1 MRILMIGGTRF
12 VGKHIVEAAL
22 SAGHEVTIFH
32 RGQTGADLFPDA
44 VHIVGD
50 RNGDLSGLASHGDTA
65 RPETSQ
71 WDATID
77 TCGYVP
83 RHVHALADALGDR
96 AGQYVFISSVSVYLT
111 PVAGYN
117 ESSPVIELADP
128 TIEHVTNET
137 YGGLKVLCE
146 RAAHARYGEET
157 LIVRPTFVVGPDD
170 YSWRFPYWV
179 ARMARG
185 GEVLA
190 PRPVD
195 DPAQVIDARDMAE
208 WIVSMVEQRA
218 GGVFH
223 TVGPEE
229 STTWQHMLQAVAAT
243 VAPEGTTITW
253 VDADLL
259 LDIEDVSVP
268 LWMAGDPE
276 RFISAAS
283 PSAAIAAGL
292 HLRPLAD
299 TIRDTLEWSRTQQQ
313 PQTPGLSP
321 QREAEMLARWHAR
334 R

>member
-22 SAGHEVTIFH
+22 AAGHEVTIFH
-32 RGQTGADLFPDA
+32 RGHTGADLFPTA
-44 VHIVGD
+44 THLIGD
-50 RNGDLSGLASHGDTA
+50 RNGDLAPLSDG
-65 RPETSQ
+65 Q

-83 RHVHALADALGDR
+83 RHVHTLADALGDR

-111 PVAGYN
+111 PVAGYT

-128 TIEHVTNET
+128 TIEEVTNET

-146 RAAHARYGEET
+146 RAAHARYGNES

-208 WIVSMVEQRA
+208 WIVSMVERGA

-223 TVGPEE
+223 TVGPTE
-229 STTWQHMLQAVAAT
+229 STTWQQMLETIAAT
-243 VAPEGTTITW
+243 VAPPATTITW
-253 VDADLL
+253 VDPDLV
-259 LDIEDVSVP
+259 LDLDDVSIP

-283 PSAAIAAGL
+283 PAAAVAAGL
-292 HLRPLAD
+292 RHRPFTD
-299 TIRDTLEWSRTQQQ
+299 TIRDTLDWCRTQQQ
-313 PQTPGLSP
+313 PAAPGLSP
-321 QREAEMLARWHAR
+321 EREAELLAQWHAR

>member
-12 VGKHIVEAAL
+12 VGNHIVQAAL
-22 SAGHEVTIFH
+22 AAGHDVTIFH
-32 RGQTGADLFPDA
+32 RGHTGADLFPEA
-44 VHIVGD
+44 THIVGD
-50 RNGDLSGLASHGDTA
+50 RNGDLAALAEG
-65 RPETSQ
+65 R

-111 PVAGYN
+111 PVAGYS

-128 TIEHVTNET
+128 TIEEVTNET

-146 RAAHARYGEET
+146 RAAHARYGLET

-208 WIVSMVEQRA
+208 WIVSMVERRA

-223 TVGPEE
+223 TVGPVE
-229 STTWQHMLQAVAAT
+229 STTWQHLLEAIAAT
-243 VAPEGTTITW
+243 VAPPDVTITW
-253 VDADLL
+253 VDADLVL
-259 LDIEDVSVP
+259 ALDDVSIP

-276 RFISAAS
+276 RFVSAAS
-283 PSAAIAAGL
+283 PAAAVAAGL
-292 HLRPLAD
+292 RLRPLTD
-299 TIRDTLEWSRTQQQ
+299 TIRDTLDWCSTQQQ
-313 PQTPGLSP
+313 LAAPGLSP
-321 QREAEMLARWHAR
+321 ERETELLAAWHAR
-334 R
+334 G

>member
-22 SAGHEVTIFH
+22 AAGHEVTIFH
-32 RGQTGADLFPDA
+32 RGRTGADLFPTA
-44 VHIVGD
+44 THLIGD
-50 RNGDLSGLASHGDTA
+50 RDGDLAPLAEG
-65 RPETSQ
+65 R

-83 RHVHALADALGDR
+83 RHVHTLADALGDR
-96 AGQYVFISSVSVYLT
+96 AGQYVFISSVSVYLA

-128 TIEHVTNET
+128 TIEEVTNET

-146 RAAHARYGEET
+146 RAAHARYGSEA

-208 WIVSMVEQRA
+208 WIVSMVERRA

-223 TVGPEE
+223 AVGPTQ
-229 STTWQHMLQAVAAT
+229 STTWQQLLETIADT
-243 VAPEGTTITW
+243 VAPPDTTITW
-253 VDADLL
+253 VDADVLL
-259 LDIEDVSVP
+259 TADVTLP
-268 LWMAGDPE
+268 LWMAGDPD
-276 RFISAAS
+276 RFIAAAS
-283 PSAAIAAGL
+283 PAAAVAAGL
-292 HLRPLAD
+292 RHRPLAE
-299 TIRDTLEWSRTQQQ
+299 TIRDTLAWCATQQQ
-313 PQTPGLSP
+313 PETVGLSAD
-321 QREAEMLARWHAR
+321 REAELLVTWNSRPTR
-334 R
+334 